1 MRRLLVGAGT
11 LLMAY
16 AVGGA
21 LLDPGVDVLGVV
33 VFLAAVLVLH
43 DAVLMPVVL
52 AAGAA
57 TRRPATRYAGVVG
70 AAVLVVGLPLALGF
84 GRVPDDPSVLPLPYA
99 RNLLVILA
107 GIAAAALLPRVVRR
121 IRKGSES
128 TRAGAARARRG

>member
-84 GRVPDDPSVLPLPYA
+84 GRAPDDPSVLPLPYA